1 MDIQMIN
8 PLSQSL
14 RLPGGAILANRLAKA
29 AMSEG
34 MADANNHS
42 TPRLEALYSRWARSG
57 AGLLLSGN
65 IQVDR
70 WHLERPGNIVIH
82 DDSGQEQLARLA
94 AAGTSEG
101 AHFWAQ
107 LSHTGRQVQ
116 DAINTSPLAPS
127 SVDIDVMRG
136 AGFSF
141 ATPREMTEEQ
151 ILQAIGQFAFA
162 ARKVR
167 EAGFT
172 GVSLHGAHGYLI
184 SQFLSPLANKRTDRW
199 GGSPENRFR
208 FVLEV
213 VAAVRSAVG
222 PAFPVALKLNSSDFQ
237 KGGFTNAECI
247 ELVKRLN
254 DSTLD
259 LLELSGGSLEQP
271 KMAGLT
277 LTDEGE
283 DAPRESTVKREAF
296 FVDFAASVRAAAKM
310 PVMVVGGFRTTAAMI
325 ESLERGELDIVGLGR
340 PIIADPEVPKRLL
353 SGEIDRAASPEAA
366 LHPFHLLPWN
376 NMQLERLA
384 DGFDPDL
391 SLDGADA
398 VAQFI
403 ELETR
408 NMSALLQ
415 RRA

>member
-1 MDIQMIN
+1 MSN

-14 RLPGGAILANRLAKA
+14 RLPSGAILANRLVKA

-42 TPRLEALYSRWARSG
+42 TPRLEALYRRWARSG

-70 WHLERPGNIVIH
+70 WHLERPGNIVID

-151 ILQAIGQFAFA
+151 IQQAIGQFAFA

-199 GGSPENRFR
+199 GGSLENRSR

-213 VAAVRSAVG
+213 LAAVRSAVG
-222 PAFPVALKLNSSDFQ
+222 PDFPVALKLNSSDFQ

-247 ELVKRLN
+247 ELVKKLN
-254 DSTLD
+254 DSSLD

-271 KMAGLT
+271 KIAGLT
-277 LTDEGE
+277 LMDEGE

-310 PVMVVGGFRTTAAMI
+310 PVMVVGGFRTTTAMI
-325 ESLERGELDIVGLGR
+325 ESLERGELDVIGLGR
-340 PIIADPEVPKRLL
+340 PIIADPEIPKRILA
-353 SGEIDRAASPEAA
+353 GEVDRAPSPEAA

-384 DGFDPDL
+384 DGLDPDL

-398 VAQFI
+398 VEQFTEI
-403 ELETR
+403 ETR
-408 NMSALLQ
+408 NITALLQ
-415 RRA
+415 HRA